1 MSEATLGN
9 NHTNGEWQP
18 KIITLGPL
26 YQWPPRP
33 LAVIKW
39 ILGYPG
45 FFFPWI
51 AIFMLFPLVSW
62 FYLTPDLAQMKTF
75 EFDWIAIVFLRNL
88 GILILVAGSCH
99 FIFYKQKT
107 QGNLYKYNKNW
118 PGKSNRFLF
127 GDQNY
132 DNIFWSIISGCSI
145 WTIYEVFTYWLFANE
160 YIGFLNWN
168 EEPIYFVLLYLAI
181 HPVRHIHFYVA
192 HRLLHWKPLYNLAHY
207 LHHKNTNPGPW
218 SGLSMHPIEHILYFT
233 GVILHW
239 FVLSH
244 PLHAIWHLQH
254 AAITAPFGHTEF
266 EKTRIK
272 GNTNIPGPGDYFHYL
287 HHKYFE
293 CNYGTDEFPLD
304 YLFGTFHDGTASS
317 HQKMRKKKK
326 EIHG

>member
-1 MSEATLGN
+1 M
-9 NHTNGEWQP
+9 
-18 KIITLGPL
+18 II
-26 YQWPPRP
+26 
-33 LAVIKW
+33 
-39 ILGYPG
+39 
-45 FFFPWI
+45 F
-51 AIFMLFPLVSW
+51 
-62 FYLTPDLAQMKTF
+62 
-75 EFDWIAIVFLRNL
+75 
-88 GILILVAGSCH
+88 
-99 FIFYKQKT
+99 
-107 QGNLYKYNKNW
+107 
-118 PGKSNRFLF
+118 
-127 GDQNY
+127 
-132 DNIFWSIISGCSI
+132 
-145 WTIYEVFTYWLFANE
+145 
-160 YIGFLNWN
+160 
-168 EEPIYFVLLYLAI
+168 
-181 HPVRHIHFYVA
+181 
-192 HRLLHWKPLYNLAHY
+192 WKPLYNLAHY

-254 AAITAPFGHTEF
+254 AAITAPFGHTQF